1 MFDLPHELP
10 TGWKIKTVEELV
22 IEGVIE
28 KPLDGNHG
36 GTHPKSTDYV
46 ENGVP
51 FVMASDLVSGRVNFN
66 SCKFITEK
74 QALALRKGF
83 SRCGDV
89 LISHKATIGRTAIV
103 QKNKHDLIMLTPQVT
118 YYRVKDKEKLSNIYL
133 KAFFDSSFF
142 QSILGLWAG
151 AGSTRAYL
159 GITAQLKLPIIIPP
173 LNIQLSIANHASA
186 INNKIELNRQTNQTL
201 EQIAQAMFKSWFV
214 DFDPVRAKIAANTA
228 GENAKRAA
236 MAAISGKE
244 QAALEQLQQQHPAQ
258 YQQLQATADLFPDN
272 LINSELG
279 EIPEGWGVKSLGE
292 VTSAVIDHR
301 GKTPLKLGGDWA
313 KEGYPAISAKN
324 IKNGRLTRHETIRFL
339 DEALYSKWMKVELEK
354 GDIFLTS
361 EAPLGE
367 MYFLTDN
374 TKYCLSQRLYAL
386 RADNLNVTPSF
397 LYLWLQTPQAK
408 TDLESR
414 ATGTTVVGIRQSE
427 LKKVNSIVP
436 TLELLNLFE
445 NVVFEMF
452 EKINKNETESQRL
465 ADLRDLLLPRLLSG
479 KEFLAD

>member
-1 MFDLPHELP
+1 
-10 TGWKIKTVEELV
+10 
-22 IEGVIE
+22 
-28 KPLDGNHG
+28 
-36 GTHPKSTDYV
+36 
-46 ENGVP
+46 
-51 FVMASDLVSGRVNFN
+51 
-66 SCKFITEK
+66 
-74 QALALRKGF
+74 Q
-83 SRCGDV
+83 
-89 LISHKATIGRTAIV
+89 
-103 QKNKHDLIMLTPQVT
+103 
-118 YYRVKDKEKLSNIYL
+118 
-133 KAFFDSSFF
+133 
-142 QSILGLWAG
+142 
-151 AGSTRAYL
+151 
-159 GITAQLKLPIIIPP
+159 QLK
-173 LNIQLSIANHASA
+173 
-186 INNKIELNRQTNQTL
+186 
-201 EQIAQAMFKSWFV
+201 
-214 DFDPVRAKIAANTA
+214 
-228 GENAKRAA
+228 
-236 MAAISGKE
+236 
-244 QAALEQLQQQHPAQ
+244 
-258 YQQLQATADLFPDN
+258 ATADLFPDN
-272 LINSELG
+272 LIDSELG

-452 EKINKNETESQRL
+452 ENINKNETESQRL
-465 ADLRDLLLPRLLSG
+465 ANLRDLLLPRLLSG
-479 KEFLAD
+479 KDIITD

>member
-1 MFDLPHELP
+1 MNWIEITVGEYCPFVYGKGLP
-10 TGWKIKTVEELV
+10 KTQRTEGDIPVFGSNGCVDYHNKSHVNGPGIIIGRKGSVGAVHLSVEPFWP
-22 IEGVIE
+22 I
-28 KPLDGNHG
+28 D
-36 GTHPKSTDYV
+36 TSFYV
-46 ENGVP
+46 EKE
-51 FVMASDLVSGRVNFN
+51 SIDEL
-66 SCKFITEK
+66 KF
-74 QALALRKGF
+74 
-83 SRCGDV
+83 
-89 LISHKATIGRTAIV
+89 
-103 QKNKHDLIMLTPQVT
+103 T
-118 YYRVKDKEKLSNIYL
+118 YYLLKSLGLEGMNSDSAVPGLNRENAHALPIRIPEKTEDREKLGKWISVY
-133 KAFFDSSFF
+133 DS
-142 QSILGLWAG
+142 
-151 AGSTRAYL
+151 
-159 GITAQLKLPIIIPP
+159 
-173 LNIQLSIANHASA
+173 
-186 INNKIELNRQTNQTL
+186 KIELNRQTNQTL

-214 DFDPVRAKIAANTA
+214 DFEPVRAKIAANIA
-228 GENAKRAA
+228 GENVQRAA
-236 MAAISGKE
+236 MAAISGKN
-244 QAALEQLQQQHPAQ
+244 QAALDQLEQQHPEQ
-258 YQQLQATADLFPDN
+258 YQQLKATADLFPDN
-272 LINSELG
+272 LIDSELG

-452 EKINKNETESQRL
+452 ENINKNETESQRL
-465 ADLRDLLLPRLLSG
+465 ANLRDLLLPRLLSG
-479 KEFLAD
+479 KDIITD

>member
-1 MFDLPHELP
+1 MNWIETTVGEYCPFVYGKGLP
-10 TGWKIKTVEELV
+10 KTQRTEGDIPVFGSNGCVDYHNKSHVNGPGIIIGRKGSVGAVHLSVEPFWP
-22 IEGVIE
+22 I
-28 KPLDGNHG
+28 D
-36 GTHPKSTDYV
+36 TSFYV
-46 ENGVP
+46 EKE
-51 FVMASDLVSGRVNFN
+51 SIDEL
-66 SCKFITEK
+66 KF
-74 QALALRKGF
+74 
-83 SRCGDV
+83 
-89 LISHKATIGRTAIV
+89 
-103 QKNKHDLIMLTPQVT
+103 T
-118 YYRVKDKEKLSNIYL
+118 YYLLKSLGLEGMNSDSAVPGLNRENAHALPIRIPEKTEDREKLGKWISVY
-133 KAFFDSSFF
+133 DS
-142 QSILGLWAG
+142 
-151 AGSTRAYL
+151 
-159 GITAQLKLPIIIPP
+159 
-173 LNIQLSIANHASA
+173 
-186 INNKIELNRQTNQTL
+186 KIELNRQTNQTL

-214 DFDPVRAKIAANTA
+214 DFEPVRAKIAANIA
-228 GENAKRAA
+228 GENVQRAA
-236 MAAISGKE
+236 MAAISGKN
-244 QAALEQLQQQHPAQ
+244 QAALDQLEQQHPEQ
-258 YQQLQATADLFPDN
+258 YQQLKATADLFPDN
-272 LINSELG
+272 LIDSELG

-452 EKINKNETESQRL
+452 ENINKNETESQRL
-465 ADLRDLLLPRLLSG
+465 ANLRDLLLPRLLSG
-479 KEFLAD
+479 KDIITD